1 MAIPGTDLLEVPTV
15 YKAYVRATFQGIS
28 PQNGTV
34 PPFWDPGI
42 PIELMLVHI
51 HQ

>member
-28 PQNGTV
+28 PKNGQYLH
-34 PPFWDPGI
+34 FWILEFP
-42 PIELMLVHI
+42 LN
-51 HQ
+51 